1 MKRARSFLETV
12 EASLDTVGRYLGRA
26 GTVGKLAQAAP
37 VVVSLLVVFFSP
49 SAWLSATLRRWALG
63 GTVVGAALGALLLAR
78 VGVRTAHKQGL
89 AFVALVALLVA
100 GGLLRLH
107 LAIADVLFV
116 ERWSLLAPLHDLYL
130 GSDAGETAFD
140 LVTALGFAVVVASA
154 TLGLPVLV
162 AWLRE
167 RREAAAAKRPDATAT
182 IARTL
187 RELQGAVARQQQRLD
202 ETTRQRDAL
211 AAELAALRRTA
222 PDPADGTSGA
232 DSSEGASRA
241 ASSGERVDG
250 SGSVDERDPA

>member
-1 MKRARSFLETV
+1 M
-12 EASLDTVGRYLGRA
+12 
-26 GTVGKLAQAAP
+26 
-37 VVVSLLVVFFSP
+37 VVSLLVVFFSP

-89 AFVALVALLVA
+89 AFVALVALLVS

-116 ERWSLLAPLHDLYL
+116 ERWPLLVPLHDLYL

-167 RREAAAAKRPDATAT
+167 RREAAAAKRPDPATT

-187 RELQGAVARQQQRLD
+187 RELQGAVERQQARVDTL
-202 ETTRQRDAL
+202 TRERDAL
-211 AAELAALRRTA
+211 AAELDAVRGSPGDR
-222 PDPADGTSGA
+222 ADGARGAVSGPG
-232 DSSEGASRA
+232 EHGA
-241 ASSGERVDG
+241 GG
-250 SGSVDERDPA
+250 VDERDPPSGVPPAG